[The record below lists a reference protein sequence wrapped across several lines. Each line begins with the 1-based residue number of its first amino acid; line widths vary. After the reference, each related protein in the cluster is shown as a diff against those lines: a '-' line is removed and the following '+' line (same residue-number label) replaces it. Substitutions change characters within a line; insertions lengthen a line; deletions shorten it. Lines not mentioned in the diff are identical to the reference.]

1 MKDDTSMY
9 VCYLYS
15 MFFVSLVPRNVQCI
29 SLFYKSLGLIFR
41 LHSSLDDQ
49 EQVGSHYVDHV
60 GRGGILS
67 LLQGYTCGT
76 SNSLVAKAS
85 ST

>member
-15 MFFVSLVPRNVQCI
+15 MFFMSLVPRNVQCI

-60 GRGGILS
+60 GRWGTLG
-67 LLQGYTCGT
+67 LLQEYTYDT
-76 SNSLVAKAS
+76 SNFPVAKET